1 MIKKKEAA
9 KNRFLIVGSF
19 PSAQVTEKKSKKVKL
34 VPENT

>member
-9 KNRFLIVGSF
+9 KNRSLIVESF
-19 PSAQVTEKKSKKVKL
+19 PLAQVTEKKSNKVKL